1 MVQFSSSPQPPQN
14 VAVVL
19 RISAGSFADGFPV
32 LLQILED
39 GQLIQE
45 HDDLPAI
52 PAAPK
57 MPQLYRDWQTISL
70 NNSRVLQAVPGQAT
84 NVSYADWKQRTTD
97 LSDYCRTWF
106 RHTAFSHLRDRI
118 RANARVRKDQ
128 SVPIII
134 RCSTTFDRENDI
146 LRRLPWHLWDLFSHR
161 QLPNAELALFT
172 NYHRPVAILEAP
184 IKVLAIF
191 GSSDGGLQ
199 LEQDEAALQ
208 ILEKRGAK
216 ITRKL
221 EPSIKILSDELRDK
235 NWDILFFA
243 GHSSSQGNSGTIQ
256 ISQGNSLQL
265 DALRQTLTTA
275 VRNGLKLAIFN
286 SCDGLGIA
294 DFLTEL
300 NVPVVIVMREPVPDR
315 IACEFLLYL
324 LKEFSQGTPL
334 CLAVRKAR
342 DRLEDIEL
350 KDFPAASWLPVI
362 CVSPNQ
368 PELVWPAPTLLLR
381 LLFNLRDFITKFLV
395 SPAQSLMSRLRS
407 YFGRYSYLIVLGFT
421 ACALVL
427 IFAVGRPI
435 ACQIFPS
442 ICNLIGIVVP
452 KPPGVDNIEDYIS
465 YGEKPIADS
474 RVELN
479 DKYSE
484 WKQKGIKAFFNRD
497 YKTAVTTF
505 NQLLKNAE
513 AIKNAPIQNH
523 NDYQEAFKVLQ
534 DSEIRIY
541 HNNAYVNYRY
551 NEKYN
556 SSPIYTIAVAAPL
569 NINGGMDILFG
580 VAQAQNVAIRKGFD
594 MQDDVDAEKKEFDVL
609 QFDIQNENAMNKG
622 INLQV
627 VIANDR
633 NNPAQARRIAD
644 KLDDKKDVL
653 AVVGHYTSDNTCAAL
668 KVYFQKQNPPVV
680 ISPTSSVVDLS
691 SCDKD
696 ANIFFRTV
704 SSTRVEAESL
714 VEYLTKKLNKPK
726 AKVVIFYNKKDL
738 FSSDLFAQ
746 FKNLIEGEAYQG
758 HVIKDFDNLSDVKFD
773 PEKLPQ
779 EVINQADALVVLP
792 DGQTNDNTAF
802 NKAIDII
809 KWNKGKKIILGAN
822 TLYGQQVLNLS
833 TETTKDRLFLA
844 VDWHP
849 DQCGAKPFADQIHK
863 YWGGDLNRRTAL
875 AYEAVQALLK
885 AIELSNL
892 SVDRTNIKRKLLDTE
907 IENQEALKKVAA
919 LSHTIQK
926 IIYRSGL
933 QSFEPSVPIS
943 FKVNGDRREI
953 TTRAIVTV
961 NEKRKFDLAQDVP
974 CP

>member
-1 MVQFSSSPQPPQN
+1 MVQSPSSPQFPQN
-14 VAVVL
+14 VAVVI
-19 RISAGSFADGFPV
+19 RINVGNFADGFPV

-39 GQLIQE
+39 GKIIQE
-45 HDDLPAI
+45 YDDLDI
-52 PAAPK
+52 PAAPE
-57 MPQLYRDWQTISL
+57 MPQLYQQWREISL
-70 NNSRVLQAVPGQAT
+70 RGSRALQAVPGQET
-84 NVSYADWKQRTTD
+84 NVSYADWRQRTTD
-97 LSDYCRTWF
+97 LRDYCRTWF
-106 RHTAFSHLRDRI
+106 RHSAFRSLRDRI
-118 RANARVRKDQ
+118 LANQIVHTDQ

-134 RCSTTFDRENDI
+134 RCFTISDTENDI
-146 LRRLPWHLWDLFSHR
+146 LRRLPWHLWDLFSEN
-161 QLPNAELALFT
+161 QLPNAEFALFT
-172 NYHRPVAILEAP
+172 RFRRRVAILKAP
-184 IKVLAIF
+184 IRVLAIF
-191 GSSDGGLQ
+191 GSSDRGLQ

-243 GHSSSQGNSGTIQ
+243 GHSYSEGNSGTIQ
-256 ISQGNSLQL
+256 ISQGNSLPL
-265 DALRQTLTTA
+265 DALRHSLTTA
-275 VRNGLKLAIFN
+275 VTRGLKLAIFN

-300 NVPVVIVMREPVPDR
+300 NVPVEIVMREPVPDR
-315 IACEFLLYL
+315 IAGQFLLNFL
-324 LKEFSQGTPL
+324 REFSQGTPL

-342 DRLEDIEL
+342 ESLEAIEL
-350 KDFPAASWLPVI
+350 HDFPAASWLPVI
-362 CVSPNQ
+362 CVNPNQ

-381 LLFNLRDFITKFLV
+381 LLSLLRGLLSNLRQFITRFLV
-395 SPAQSLMSRLRS
+395 SPARSLLSRLRS
-407 YFGRYSYLIVLGFT
+407 YFGRYYLIVLGFAAFT
-421 ACALVL
+421 LVV
-427 IFAVGRPI
+427 IIAVASSI
-435 ACQIFPS
+435 TSYHCQIFPS
-442 ICNLIGIVVP
+442 ICI
-452 KPPGVDNIEDYIS
+452 DNFIS
-465 YGEKPIADS
+465 YGEKPIANS
-474 RVELN
+474 KVKLRG
-479 DKYSE
+479 KYLE
-484 WKQKGIKAFFNRD
+484 DKQKGIEQFRQGKYEEAW
-497 YKTAVTTF
+497 KTFEKLHPRPENSRTD
-505 NQLLKNAE
+505 NSPE
-513 AIKNAPIQNH
+513 ALA
-523 NDYQEAFKVLQ
+523 ALQ
-534 DSEIRIY
+534 DPEILIY
-541 HNNAYVNYRY
+541 RNNAVVRNWHHKNP
-551 NEKYN
+551 NE
-556 SSPIYTIAVAAPL
+556 PIYTIAVAAPL
-569 NINGGMDILFG
+569 NIDAGMGIFLG
-580 VAQAQNVAIRKGFD
+580 VAQAQ
-594 MQDDVDAEKKEFDVL
+594 DAAVNNTMID
-609 QFDIQNENAMNKG
+609 NKPINNKP

-627 VIANDR
+627 VIANDN

-644 KLDDKKDVL
+644 RLYQKDEEKIL
-653 AVVGHYTSDNTCAAL
+653 AVVGHYTSANTCAAL
-668 KVYFQKQNPPVV
+668 NVYFQKPNPLVV

-714 VEYLTKKLNKPK
+714 VEYLTKKLKKPEP
-726 AKVVIFYNKKDL
+726 KVVIIYNKKDL
-738 FSSDLFAQ
+738 FSMDLFNQ
-746 FKNLIEGEAYQG
+746 FKNLIEGKAYQG
-758 HVIKDFDNLSDVKFD
+758 LVIKDFDNLSDVKFD

-792 DGQTNDNTAF
+792 DGQTNDNIAF

-833 TETTKDRLFLA
+833 SKTTKDRLFLA

-943 FKVNGDRREI
+943 FKANGDRREI

-961 NEKRKFDLAQDVP
+961 DTIDTIDQNRKFVLDP
-974 CP
+974 EPHCSN